1 MIRKLLVVILCLI
14 IAAAGIATS
23 YAQQSA
29 GPILRIVTYKA
40 TPGKQE
46 QLLKS
51 SAEDVAKMYFG
62 RPGLKW
68 YKIYYDPSSGE
79 IGTVTIWESQ
89 ADIDKFMK
97 SDERNAAVKKYK
109 PMILGDIS
117 TKVYQ
122 VYEPK
127 K

>member
-1 MIRKLLVVILCLI
+1 MIKKLLAVILALVI
-14 IAAAGIATS
+14 TVAWIGTS

-29 GPILRIVTYKA
+29 GPILRILTYKA
-40 TPGKQE
+40 VPGKQE
-46 QLLKS
+46 QLLK
-51 SAEDVAKMYFG
+51 ATGEDVLKLYAG
-62 RPGLKW
+62 RKGLQW

-79 IGTVTIWESQ
+79 MGTVTIWDNQ
-89 ADIDKFMK
+89 ADIDALMK
-97 SDERNAAVKKYK
+97 SDERKAAVEKSKSL
-109 PMILGDIS
+109 IQGEIS

>member
-1 MIRKLLVVILCLI
+1 MIKKSLAVILALVI
-14 IAAAGIATS
+14 PVAWIGIS

-40 TPGKQE
+40 APGKQE
-46 QLLKS
+46 QLLKG
-51 SAEDVAKMYFG
+51 ADEDIPKMYAG
-62 RPGLKW
+62 KKGLQW

-79 IGTVTIWESQ
+79 MGTVTIWDSQ
-89 ADIDKFMK
+89 ADVDAFMN
-97 SDERNAAVKKYK
+97 SDARKATVEKYK
-109 PMILGDIS
+109 SLIQGDIS